1 MTGLCPG
8 EEVDR
13 FGVGDTTIADSLVVS
28 KVPK

>member
-1 MTGLCPG
+1 MIGLCLG

-13 FGVGDTTIADSLVVS
+13 SGVGDTTIEDSLVVS